1 MTQMLTHHVLF
12 WLKADT
18 TEEQKKAFRAGL
30 ESLEKVET
38 VKSMY
43 IGTPAPISRA
53 VVDTTYT
60 FSLLIVFADLV
71 GHDVYQVHPIHKAF
85 LEQFRQYFEKVVIYD
100 AQ

>member
-1 MTQMLTHHVLF
+1 MLTHHVLF

-18 TEEQKKAFRAGL
+18 TEEQKAAFRKGL

-38 VKSMY
+38 IKSIY
-43 IGTPAPISRA
+43 IGTPAPIERA

-60 FSLLIVFADLV
+60 FSLMVVFEDLA
-71 GHDVYQVHPIHKAF
+71 GHDVYQVHPVHKSF
-85 LEQFRQYFEKVVIYD
+85 LEEFRAFFEKVVIYD

>member
-1 MTQMLTHHVLF
+1 MLTHHVLF

-18 TEEQKKAFRAGL
+18 TEEQKVAFKKGL

-38 VKSMY
+38 IKSIY

-53 VVDTTYT
+53 VVDASYT
-60 FSLLIVFADLV
+60 FSLLIVFENLA

-85 LEQFRQYFEKVVIYD
+85 LDSFRDLFEKVVIYD